1 MELQEGFIRYLK
13 DNRYKQTKERLDL
26 IGLLSNINS
35 HFDADG
41 LYEKARTASITASRA
56 SVYRTIAL
64 LKKSGLLNESIRQDG
79 KALYEISP
87 GKQHHDHLICVN
99 CGRIEEFTDDVI
111 EKHQEQIGK
120 KYNFL
125 IKEHRLEIRG
135 YCSRCRRP

>member
-26 IGLLSNINS
+26 IGLLSNIKS

-64 LKKSGLLNESIRQDG
+64 
-79 KALYEISP
+79 
-87 GKQHHDHLICVN
+87 
-99 CGRIEEFTDDVI
+99 
-111 EKHQEQIGK
+111 
-120 KYNFL
+120 
-125 IKEHRLEIRG
+125 
-135 YCSRCRRP
+135 